1 MDEDNAEA
9 QRWVSCE
16 IPGCAHR
23 MPYSGRGAPPKYC
36 GQTVEG
42 LRHTRLTAHRLS
54 KGHITVPP
62 TGSATGVS
70 GDPERGEIDGDARPV
85 TVARMTLELL
95 LAEVAEQVAG
105 HEQRMAVLAGQIT
118 AAARAAADRDDAAA
132 EVAAAHRAARAD
144 IDAAEAERDQAL
156 RVARQATRT
165 SEESQQRATVAEI
178 AAEEA
183 LAELEA
189 AEHVRDQ
196 ALGERDELAVTVAHA
211 REERESA
218 LTRVQTL
225 QAEAS
230 RAREHLA
237 EAAASRAELIDQL
250 TAQRER
256 ADEQR
261 QRAQAA
267 EQQAAQATSHI
278 EHLSHELTTARG
290 QVEHWQAQASEH
302 RAELAAAHAT
312 IDAER
317 HHTAQRLADQQTRY
331 DELIVTLRTQLPE
344 PGQPQQRPLPRRQ
357 AAAKKTADPEA
368 RRVSQGGRT
377 ALHPPLPG

>member
-1 MDEDNAEA
+1 MDDDNADS

-54 KGHITVPP
+54 KGHITVPAA
-62 TGSATGVS
+62 SATGGP
-70 GDPERGEIDGDARPV
+70 GDPERGEVDGEARPV
-85 TVARMTLELL
+85 TEARMTLELL

-118 AAARAAADRDDAAA
+118 AAARTAADRDDAAA
-132 EVAAAHRAARAD
+132 EVSAAHRAARAE

-156 RVARQATRT
+156 LQVRQATRT
-165 SEESQQRATVAEI
+165 SEESQERATVAEI

-183 LAELEA
+183 LTELEA
-189 AEHVRDQ
+189 AEHTRDQ
-196 ALGERDELAVTVAHA
+196 ALGERDELAAALVRT
-211 REERESA
+211 REEHESA
-218 LTRVQTL
+218 RTRIQTL

-237 EAAASRAELIDQL
+237 EAAATQAELIDQL
-250 TAQRER
+250 TAERER
-256 ADEQR
+256 AEEQR

-278 EHLSHELTTARG
+278 EHLPHELTTARG
-290 QVEHWQAQASEH
+290 QAEHWQARASEH

-331 DELIVTLRTQLPE
+331 DELITTLRTQLPK
-344 PGQPQQRPLPRRQ
+344 PAQPQQRPHPRRQ
-357 AAAKKTADPEA
+357 ATAKKTADPQT
-368 RRVSQGGRT
+368 RRVSQGGTT
-377 ALHPPLPG
+377 AAPPMPG

>member
-1 MDEDNAEA
+1 MGDDNVDA

-62 TGSATGVS
+62 AGSATGGS
-70 GDPERGEIDGDARPV
+70 GDAERGEVDGDARPV

-95 LAEVAEQVAG
+95 LTEVAEQVAG
-105 HEQRMAVLAGQIT
+105 HELRMAVLAEQIT
-118 AAARAAADRDDAAA
+118 AAARTAADRDDAAA

-144 IDAAEAERDQAL
+144 IDAVEAERDQAL
-156 RVARQATRT
+156 LQTRQATRDA
-165 SEESQQRATVAEI
+165 EESQQRATVAEI

-183 LAELEA
+183 LTELEA

-196 ALGERDELAVTVAHA
+196 ALGERDELAAALAHT
-211 REERESA
+211 RQERESA
-218 LTRVQTL
+218 LTRIQTL

-230 RAREHLA
+230 WAREHLA
-237 EAAASRAELIDQL
+237 EAAAIQAELIEQL
-250 TAQRER
+250 TAER
-256 ADEQR
+256 DRAEEQR
-261 QRAQAA
+261 QRAQDA
-267 EQQAAQATSHI
+267 EQQAAQATSHV

-290 QVEHWQAQASEH
+290 QAEHWQAQASEH

-312 IDAER
+312 VDAER

-331 DELIVTLRTQLPE
+331 DELITTLRTQLPE
-344 PGQPQQRPLPRRQ
+344 PGQPQQRPHPRRQ
-357 AAAKKTADPEA
+357 AAAKKTANPQTQ
-368 RRVSQGGRT
+368 RVSQGGRT
-377 ALHPPLPG
+377 AAPPMPG

>member
-1 MDEDNAEA
+1 MNDDNAEA

-54 KGHITVPP
+54 KGHIIVPAA
-62 TGSATGVS
+62 SATG
-70 GDPERGEIDGDARPV
+70 GPGNPERGEIDGDARPV

-118 AAARAAADRDDAAA
+118 AAARTAADRDDAAA
-132 EVAAAHRAARAD
+132 EVAAAHRAARAE

-156 RVARQATRT
+156 LAARQATRT
-165 SEESQQRATVAEI
+165 SEGSQQRATVAEI
-178 AAEEA
+178 DAAEA
-183 LAELEA
+183 LTELEA
-189 AEHVRDQ
+189 AEHARDQ
-196 ALGERDELAVTVAHA
+196 ALGERDELAAA
-211 REERESA
+211 LAQSREERDSA
-218 LTRVQTL
+218 LARVQTL

-237 EAAASRAELIDQL
+237 EAAATQAELIDQL
-250 TAQRER
+250 TAERQRV
-256 ADEQR
+256 EQLR
-261 QRAQAA
+261 QRAQDT
-267 EQQAAQATSHI
+267 EQQAVQAVGHV
-278 EHLSHELTTARG
+278 EHLSRELTTARA
-290 QVEHWQAQASEH
+290 QAEHWQARASEH

-331 DELIVTLRTQLPE
+331 DELITTLRTQLPK
-344 PGQPQQRPLPRRQ
+344 PGQPQQRPHPRRQ
-357 AAAKKTADPEA
+357 AVARKTADPET
-368 RRVSQGGRT
+368 RRVSQGGTT
-377 ALHPPLPG
+377 AAPPMPG

>member
-1 MDEDNAEA
+1 MDDDNVGA

-36 GQTVEG
+36 GQAVEG
-42 LRHTRLTAHRLS
+42 LRHTRLTAYRLS
-54 KGHITVPP
+54 KGHITLP
-62 TGSATGVS
+62 AAS
-70 GDPERGEIDGDARPV
+70 GPSDPEREEVDGDARPV

-105 HEQRMAVLAGQIT
+105 HEQRMAVLAEQIT
-118 AAARAAADRDDAAA
+118 AAARTAADRDDAAA
-132 EVAAAHRAARAD
+132 EVAAAHRTARVD

-156 RVARQATRT
+156 LQARQATRDA
-165 SEESQQRATVAEI
+165 EQSQQRATVAEI

-183 LAELEA
+183 LTELEA

-196 ALGERDELAVTVAHA
+196 VLGERDELAGALAHT
-211 REERESA
+211 REERDAA
-218 LTRVQTL
+218 LARVQTL
-225 QAEAS
+225 QAETS
-230 RAREHLA
+230 LAREHLA
-237 EAAASRAELIDQL
+237 EAAATQAELIDQL
-250 TAQRER
+250 TAEREQT
-256 ADEQR
+256 EQQR

-267 EQQAAQATSHI
+267 QQQATQAANHI

-290 QVEHWQAQASEH
+290 QAEHWQAQASEH

-317 HHTAQRLADQQTRY
+317 HHTAQRLADQQSRH
-331 DELIVTLRTQLPE
+331 DELISTLRTQLPE
-344 PGQPQQRPLPRRQ
+344 PGQPPQQRPRRQ
-357 AAAKKTADPEA
+357 GAVNKAADPQT
-368 RRVSQGGRT
+368 RRVSQGRRT
-377 ALHPPLPG
+377 AAAPMPE